1 MSNDKTEFSEYKIQ
15 IGTED
20 LIESKV
26 LPLIAED
33 PDAGGA
39 DFSKAKKKLLE
50 VLKET
55 RVRMGT
61 LLKTD
66 NVSFL
71 IGAGASISAGG
82 VSLANIPK
90 PLEDALLAM
99 AESEK
104 TESGAPE
111 WVHCFYET
119 ASLIAGKRYSFD
131 DRKEK
136 CPLADDTE
144 IEAICMALRR
154 S

>member
-26 LPLIAED
+26 LPFIAED
-33 PDAGGA
+33 PDAGDA

-66 NVSFL
+66 NVSLL

-82 VSLANIPK
+82 NN
-90 PLEDALLAM
+90 
-99 AESEK
+99 
-104 TESGAPE
+104 G
-111 WVHCFYET
+111 W
-119 ASLIAGKRYSFD
+119 R
-131 DRKEK
+131 
-136 CPLADDTE
+136 
-144 IEAICMALRR
+144 
-154 S
+154 